1 MDEEIVFSD
10 ETIKQHIELSTISDE
25 EKAELIELI
34 PSFDQVQRA
43 RLIINLQMQ
52 RALQDTRD
60 EEAVYDNSP
69 TDEQVTHGLQD
80 LDSKKKVEHSN
91 RAAALKSAKILDRI
105 KNS

>member
-10 ETIKQHIELSTISDE
+10 ETIKQHIELSTIPEE

-34 PSFDQVQRA
+34 PSFDQVARA
-43 RLIINLQMQ
+43 RLVINLQMQ
-52 RALQDTRD
+52 RALNDLQN
-60 EEAVYDNSP
+60 EEQVYESA
-69 TDEQVTHGLQD
+69 TSDEQVTQRLED
-80 LDSKKKVEHSN
+80 LDSKKKVEHSH